1 MLLRRIVIA
10 NENWDEGLPFRMRG
24 LDPFGQLYT
33 GITNEVRWY
42 DVPDK
47 VEMFMKVLTQAD
59 YLILPSQ
66 RGIWSVCRI
75 PRTYP
80 MTMAY
85 YQALFDGSLGFKL
98 AGEYQRPIQIGPL
111 YVSDLAGTVTT
122 EWPRL
127 PVVNLSNWAAE
138 EAFSIYDHPPVWIFE
153 KTESFSEENLRAFL
167 ESFDLT
173 KVVIQGPK
181 DAEWD

>member
-1 MLLRRIVIA
+1 
-10 NENWDEGLPFRMRG
+10 
-24 LDPFGQLYT
+24 
-33 GITNEVRWY
+33 
-42 DVPDK
+42 
-47 VEMFMKVLTQAD
+47 
-59 YLILPSQ
+59 
-66 RGIWSVCRI
+66 
-75 PRTYP
+75 

-111 YVSDLAGTVTT
+111 YISDLAGTVTT

-153 KTESFSEENLRAFL
+153 KTEDFSEENLRAFL